1 MFFATRYTVDA
12 AKTLRQ
18 SHILLRIFLC
28 FDIFFLISAT
38 VNLIWFTP
46 TDESDDDDK
55 TGAAM
60 LGNLRSQ
67 VLLSMMGF
75 FMTSFMCNSLAIYG
89 LSARKR
95 GFLLPWLVF
104 YSAVKILLILAFISN
119 ILHRPLN
126 LDQLFLL
133 LILMSV
139 MSAWRHLQAQ
149 YILMGLPQASL
160 VITDAEVA
168 VVGSQTNA
176 RQNDL
181 PPKYEDV
188 AEIPPKYDEATM
200 KPNEN

>member
-160 VITDAEVA
+160 VRHHLNTITYNFNF
-168 VVGSQTNA
+168 SII
-176 RQNDL
+176 L
-181 PPKYEDV
+181 
-188 AEIPPKYDEATM
+188 
-200 KPNEN
+200 NERNT